1 MTVTSGKAAVL
12 LLLAMVL
19 PACLPAQ
26 RKGAPSMSEKTSGA
40 EPSALTAAIR
50 PRLLAIWEHYKNQE
64 VDAHNA
70 LLADDYQAV
79 FPDGT
84 LHNRKPTAQEIAQA
98 RMTAYTLVQ
107 VKAVPLASD
116 AALVTYTAEVDGPS
130 GGKIIHATY
139 QVGEVWVKRAGE
151 WKCRYYHGTP
161 VTK

>member
-1 MTVTSGKAAVL
+1 MKTAA
-12 LLLAMVL
+12 
-19 PACLPAQ
+19 
-26 RKGAPSMSEKTSGA
+26 GTGDS
-40 EPSALTAAIR
+40 SALTEAIR

-64 VDAHNA
+64 ADAHNA

-84 LHNRKPTAQEIAQA
+84 LHNRKPTAGEIAQA
-98 RMTAYTLVQ
+98 RMTAYTLLQ
-107 VKAVPLASD
+107 VKAAPLGPD
-116 AALVTYTAEVDGPS
+116 AALVTYTAEVEGPS

-139 QVGEVWVKRAGE
+139 QVGEIWVRRAGE